1 MSVKIKPLTSSQKK
15 RILSC
20 SLETALVE
28 MPNARVSEDHA
39 AAYVASHI
47 EGEFPTLDILVSCDR
62 KLKISAVCLKAKGD
76 NVSIQ
81 ISGIQVS
88 YKTLPEVLVLTR
100 KLLQVY
106 DDKDI
111 VIRFPSGSRSKGM
124 SAKHAQACLDYKIER
139 YDGFDVDIAAG
150 ATHVCTSCGFTFTA
164 VNCPDP
170 NSPYTCPKCDSSM
183 ASSRLN
189 YNYRID
195 NSGKHWGTLLPNE
208 FKSSVSIHS
217 LAFRTF
223 SLKDQRAILKIQ
235 GIKEEE
241 LPSGYLNTGNRLNLK
256 VEKKADL
263 FTEIKYAD
271 LKKLVFKW
279 CKESKTDKPKLL
291 KRDALLEFCQKHGIK
306 P

>member
-15 RILSC
+15 RILPI
-20 SLETALVE
+20 SLETALIDC
-28 MPNARVSEDHA
+28 PTSRVSEDHA
-39 AAYVASHI
+39 SEYIAAHI
-47 EGEFPTLDILVSCDR
+47 QDEFPTLDILVSCDR
-62 KLKISAVCLKAKGD
+62 KLKVSSVAIKAKGD

-100 KLLQVY
+100 KLLKVY
-106 DDKDI
+106 DDRNI
-111 VIRFPSGSRSKGM
+111 VIKFPSGSRSKGM
-124 SAKHAQACLDYKIER
+124 SAKQAKACLDYGIGR
-139 YDGFDVDIAAG
+139 FDGFDTAIAAG
-150 ATHVCTSCGFTFTA
+150 ATHVCTSCSYTFTA

-170 NSPYTCPKCDSSM
+170 CSPYTCPECHSKM

-195 NSGKHWGTLLPNE
+195 NSGKHWGTLLPKE
-208 FKSSVSIHS
+208 FKSSISIHS

-223 SLKDQRAILKIQ
+223 SLKDQKAILELQ
-235 GIKEEE
+235 GLTIED
-241 LPSGYLNTGNRLNLK
+241 LPSGYLNTNDRLNLK
-256 VEKKADL
+256 VEQKADA
-263 FTEIKYAD
+263 FTEIKYGD

-279 CKESKTDKPKLL
+279 CKEKNHDKPKLL
-291 KRDALLEFCQKHGIK
+291 KRDALLEFCAKHGIK